1 MKKKTKA
8 VVVAK
13 PKKKSRRGRKKEKVQ
28 ISVRIDKA
36 VMDVAY
42 EYMKRTGR
50 RITDILERGVLLVMQ
65 EEGQASAVPI
75 KLRFVVEHMDAELQ
89 RLVLEVAAVDR
100 MVKGRELN
108 PNEQFVAGYVRYAVE
123 LMRTWPGYAEAL
135 ASLSQPSE

>member
-42 EYMKRTGR
+42 DYIKRTGR
-50 RITDILERGVLLVMQ
+50 RITDLLERGLLLAMREQ
-65 EEGQASAVPI
+65 GQTVVPA
-75 KLRFVVEHMDAELQ
+75 KVRFVVEHMEAELQ

-100 MVKGRELN
+100 MVKSRELN
-108 PNEQFVAGYVRYAVE
+108 PTEQFVDGYFRFALD
-123 LMRTWPGYAEAL
+123 LMKTWPGYAEAV